1 MKQTKEEY
9 VSFEHLWAWR
19 SRHMHHTQLTFAE
32 LNQLH
37 DQLMKKIVRTA
48 EALTQSEQGNPPAR
62 FAFLVMGSAGRKEQ
76 ALWSDQDHALIHEGN
91 EEDTP
96 YFLALGKN
104 ITKGMEIC
112 GYERCE
118 GKVMAEESRWCKPTS
133 EMKTQV
139 EQWIQEGSWESI
151 RHLLIL
157 FDARTLV
164 GDKKGN
170 QELKEL
176 MFSYSRFRHSF
187 RNRVLANTEFRMR
200 RRNVFGQI
208 LTDKY
213 NRFDFKETVLFP
225 FVNAART
232 GAFIE
237 GDISSSTIS
246 RMQGLSAVFPQM
258 PVALKSFEHALDF
271 RHWQTKNCSSYR
283 DIHFIKAGT
292 LSREEK
298 RLVKEWMQEGKQLL
312 EQVHEYYKN
321 MERKLPL

>member
-1 MKQTKEEY
+1 MKLTKEEHI
-9 VSFEHLWAWR
+9 SFEHLQEWR
-19 SRHMHHTQLTFAE
+19 NRHMHQKQLTFSE

-37 DQLMKKIVRTA
+37 DELMKKIVHAA
-48 EALTQSEQGNPPAR
+48 EELTQSEQGKAPAR
-62 FAFLVMGSAGRKEQ
+62 FAFLIMGSAGRKEQ
-76 ALWSDQDHALIHEGN
+76 ALWSDQDHALIHEGSP
-91 EEDTP
+91 EDTP
-96 YFLALGKN
+96 YFLALGRN

-118 GKVMAEESRWCKPTS
+118 GKVMAEEPRWCKPVP
-133 EMKTQV
+133 EMKKQV

-151 RHLLIL
+151 RHMLIL

-164 GDKKGN
+164 GDKSGN

-187 RNRVLANTEFRMR
+187 RNRVLANSEFRMR

-213 NRFDFKETVLFP
+213 KRFDFKETVLFP

-246 RMQGLSAVFPQM
+246 RMQSLSAVFPRM
-258 PVALKSFEHALDF
+258 PVARKSFENALNF
-271 RHWQTKNCSSYR
+271 RHLQTKNSSSYR
-283 DIHFIKAGT
+283 DIHLIKADT
-292 LSREEK
+292 LTKEEK
-298 RLVKEWMQEGKQLL
+298 RMVKEWMEEGKQLL